1 MADTSRSS
9 GVLSASAIIVQNAC
23 RLKSIHFS
31 ADAGGPDVV
40 TIKVWDSSDATT
52 SGNTEL
58 ARIIVQQSQ
67 APTNIEFDMHGV
79 LCREG
84 LYLQITNSA
93 GSPDAAT
100 FHHVSVEFN

>member
-9 GVLSASAIIVQNAC
+9 GVLSADAIIVKNAC
-23 RLKSIHFS
+23 RLKSIHIS
-31 ADAGGPDVV
+31 ANAAGPDVL
-40 TIKVWDSSDATT
+40 TIAVWDSKDATT

-58 ARIIVQQSQ
+58 SRTIVQLSQS
-67 APTNIEFDMHGV
+67 PSNLELDMHGV

-84 LYLQITNSA
+84 LYLKITNSA
-93 GSPDAAT
+93 GSPNAAT